1 MKESNFFYHGITA
14 LLFAVLF
21 PVYWVWLT
29 ALGFDFEFSE
39 IAASDQTTIGT
50 TIDYVIDAGLT
61 SDYFVWILLGLMT
74 LFVYL
79 GLKQSL
85 IERHNYSRLNLP
97 IHLAIASTLI
107 IYGGLAGLEFIAVM
121 IGVDASQSIANTI
134 IGAMTFIFFA
144 GLIVQGLI
152 DIIIGIILLRDAQE
166 LPNTLRIFAIITL
179 ISGIL
184 GITVIFAL
192 ATVLTVPLATLVL
205 GIYFLR
211 QPEMIDVI

>member
-21 PVYWVWLT
+21 PVYWVWIA

-39 IAASDQTTIGT
+39 IAT
-50 TIDYVIDAGLT
+50 GLT
-61 SDYFVWILLGLMT
+61 ADYFVWILLGLMT

-97 IHLAIASTLI
+97 IHLAIASTLT

-121 IGVDASQSIANTI
+121 IGVDASQSTANTI
-134 IGAMTFIFFA
+134 IGAMTFIFFS

-205 GIYFLR
+205 GIYFMR
-211 QPEMIDVI
+211 QPEMIDVV